1 MRVNGD
7 RTNNTVMVR
16 NSGPMKRSTREN
28 TVLERN
34 TERDFSYG
42 KTIAHMRESL
52 VRTTSTASEDTSG
65 KMAGS
70 MKENGRTTKWTEEE
84 SSLGSTAAG
93 IKESTATTKKKALV
107 FSTSEMDVST
117 KENGP
122 MASSMERLSFGRRIS
137 QERDCGKKE
146 NGFNGST
153 RPSKT
158 SQLRTKNATPKI
170 LLNDQ
175 HILCS

>member
-1 MRVNGD
+1 MRASGD
-7 RTNNTVMVR
+7 RTSSTAMAR
-16 NSGPMKRSTREN
+16 NFGPMKRSTREN
-28 TVLERN
+28 TAPARN

-93 IKESTATTKKKALV
+93 IKESTATTRKKALV
-107 FSTSEMDVST
+107 SSPSETDVCM
-117 KENGP
+117 KGNGP
-122 MASSMERLSFGRRIS
+122 MASSMERASSARRIS

-158 SQLRTKNATPKI
+158 SQPRTKSATLKI